1 MPAHG
6 PVVSRS
12 IQRLVSHKDYTVEMV
27 NLIIKDIDLDECDE
41 HATKD
46 LGVSGLFDLARVSI
60 HRVYFSFLF
69 LFLFFF
75 FLFSP
80 YYNHH
85 LFVGNGKDEGP
96 SG

>member
-12 IQRLVSHKDYTVEMV
+12 VQRLVSHKDYVVEMV
-27 NLIIKDIDLDECDE
+27 NSIIKDTDLNECGKN
-41 HATKD
+41 ATKD

-69 LFLFFF
+69 LFFF
-75 FLFSP
+75 FSP

-85 LFVGNGKDEGP
+85 LLVGNGKDEGL

>member
-27 NLIIKDIDLDECDE
+27 NSVIKDTDMDECDE

-60 HRVYFSFLF
+60 HRVYFSFFF
-69 LFLFFF
+69 LFLFF